1 MVEYA
6 PPAPILAQ
14 SRLWPP
20 QCDGSPR
27 RSVRWRV
34 EQFGDEAAIEQVEG
48 GQEGGGEEGVEGQEA
63 GDGARGEG
71 GCVVVGC
78 GFGGREAG

>member
-1 MVEYA
+1 M
-6 PPAPILAQ
+6 
-14 SRLWPP
+14 
-20 QCDGSPR
+20 
-27 RSVRWRV
+27 RWRV

-48 GQEGGGEEGVEGQEA
+48 GQEGGGEEGVEGLEA

-71 GCVVVGC
+71 EGGGGVGC